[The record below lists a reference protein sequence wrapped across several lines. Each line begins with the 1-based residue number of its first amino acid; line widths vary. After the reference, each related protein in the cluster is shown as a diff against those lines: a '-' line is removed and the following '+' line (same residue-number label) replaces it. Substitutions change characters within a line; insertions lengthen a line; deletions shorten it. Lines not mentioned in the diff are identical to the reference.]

1 MQASCIDYKH
11 TGYFSKTVTDY
22 LANANN
28 HSPFYKYQPTL
39 DSFSQIIIDK
49 SKENI
54 DRKTLV
60 EVLKRQYKS
69 IGHGPWT
76 MVIESLQYENTFT
89 VTTGHQLC
97 LFTGPLYFIYKI
109 VTTINLAESIQ
120 KANPGCK
127 IVPIYWMA
135 TEDHDFAEINHINLF
150 GKQIEWKEEDA
161 KGATGRLNTTT
172 LQQVIEEL
180 TPILGE
186 SDHAKELAD
195 LFNTAYLK
203 HANLA
208 DATRY
213 LVNVLF
219 GKYGLVILDGDDPSL
234 KKQFAPIVKQ
244 DILEQH
250 SNRLITETNTELEK
264 SGINVQVNPREI
276 NFFYLENNLRERLS
290 FEKGKYTVL
299 NTDLRFSKEEL
310 EQEIDNYPEKF
321 SPNVVMRPLYEEV
334 ILPNLAYVGGGA
346 EVNYWMELKSVFD
359 HYKVNFPVL
368 ILRNSAMIVDE
379 ISHKRLEQLN
389 LTAKDLF
396 TETNKLIDCFVK
408 QQSTNE
414 LNLDIEI
421 AKFEKVFEQIE
432 LKTQSIDPTLIG
444 SVEAEKTKFFNSL
457 KGLEHKLSKAEK
469 KKFEQ
474 QTTQITKLKE
484 KLFPNG
490 SLQERHDNFIPFYLK
505 QGNGFISLLKEHF
518 DPFEFKFTIL

>member
-28 HSPFYKYQPTL
+28 HSSFYKYQPTL
-39 DSFSQIIIDK
+39 NSFRQIIVDK

-60 EVLKRQYKS
+60 KVLKKQYKTLRQ
-69 IGHGPWT
+69 GPWT
-76 MVIESLQYENTFT
+76 SAIESLQDENTFT

-97 LFTGPLYFIYKI
+97 LFTGPLYFLYKI
-109 VTTINLAESIQ
+109 ITTINLAETIE
-120 KANPGCK
+120 KTNPGYK
-127 IVPIYWMA
+127 VVPIYWMA

-150 GKQIEWKEEDA
+150 GKKIEWKEET
-161 KGATGRLNTTT
+161 KGATGRLNTAA
-172 LQQVIEEL
+172 LQQVTEEL
-180 TPILGE
+180 KPILGE

-195 LFNTAYLK
+195 LFANAYLK
-203 HANLA
+203 HNTLA

-213 LVNVLF
+213 LVNELF
-219 GKYGLVILDGDDPSL
+219 GKYGLVILDADDPAL
-234 KKQFAPIVKQ
+234 KKQFAPIIKK
-244 DILEQH
+244 DIIEQH
-250 SNRLITETNTELEK
+250 SNRLITETNAELEK
-264 SGINVQVNPREI
+264 VGVNVQVNPREI
-276 NFFYLENNLRERLS
+276 NFFYLEDNLRERIS
-290 FEKGKYTVL
+290 FEDGKYQVL
-299 NTDLRFSKEEL
+299 NTDLSFSKEEL
-310 EQEIDNYPEKF
+310 EIEIENHPEKF
-321 SPNVVMRPLYEEV
+321 SPNVVIRPLYEEV
-334 ILPNLAYVGGGA
+334 LLPNLAYVGGGA

-359 HYKVNFPVL
+359 HYKVNFPAL
-368 ILRNSAMIVDE
+368 ILRNSAMVVDE
-379 ISHKRLEQLN
+379 VSHKRLEQLN
-389 LTAKDLF
+389 LNAKDLF

-408 QQSTNE
+408 QQSSNE

-474 QTTQITKLKE
+474 QTSQITKLKE

-505 QGNGFISLLKEHF
+505 HGEGFISMLKEHF
-518 DPFEFKFTIL
+518 DPLDFKFMIL